1 MNQTQ
6 SVLPKVS
13 VIVPV
18 WNSRSTIKR
27 CVDSLRGQTLKDIE
41 IVFVDDC
48 GTDGTMGVIRSAAD
62 EDPRI
67 RIITNPE
74 NVGAGLSR
82 NVGIEVARGAYLAF
96 VDADDYVDVAFL
108 ERLFVKAIAVKLDI
122 VKGRICYIKEDG
134 TTANHIELNDRI
146 REGIQLG
153 KPLFRL
159 FSYQHQSALY
169 RRAFLMENSIR
180 YGTSRR
186 AQDTT
191 FLLKVC
197 HRAERFDFEENA
209 EYYFC
214 ERNDSLMHD
223 KDSHTL
229 ERMLHGFQEQMDY
242 VVDSMTDEDDAS
254 WYVVDRV
261 HYDIRLCN
269 YLSKRQECREAA
281 NRFIIDLRE
290 QMLRFPQLE
299 KLKSVSFIVCVLC
312 DYRVALANRPFILP
326 WETPQVENYVE
337 TIQEWVDFIKRHP
350 ECSNAAEKDLSRLYR
365 EAEALRLKEDHSQL
379 PRPLVRDIKKISR
392 INNNNKKRKI
402 LSFIN
407 TIPWAKPLYHAAK
420 RWREKLRINACQLS

>member
-1 MNQTQ
+1 MREN
-6 SVLPKVS
+6 PKIS

-18 WNSRSTIKR
+18 WNPGSGISRCI
-27 CVDSLRGQTLKDIE
+27 DSLRRQTIEDIE
-41 IVFVDDC
+41 MIFVDDC
-48 GTDGTMGVIRSAAD
+48 GTDNAMEVVRTAAA

-186 AQDTT
+186 AQDDT
-191 FLLKVC
+191 FLLKAC
-197 HRAERFDFEENA
+197 HRAGRFDLEDTV
-209 EYYFC
+209 EYHFC

-223 KDSHTL
+223 ANPHTL
-229 ERMLHGFQEQMDY
+229 ERRLHAFQEQMDY
-242 VVDSMTDEDDAS
+242 IVDNMADEDEVS
-254 WYVVDRV
+254 RYVAGKAQ
-261 HYDIRLCN
+261 YNLRLCN

-281 NRFIIDLRE
+281 NRFIIDLRN
-290 QMLRFPQLE
+290 QVLRFPKLE
-299 KLKSVSFIVCVLC
+299 KLKKESFIACVLC
-312 DYRVALANRPFILP
+312 DYGVALADQPFKLP
-326 WETPQVENYVE
+326 WEKHKVESYVE
-337 TIQEWVDFIKRHP
+337 TIQKWVDFIKRHP
-350 ECSNAAEKDLSRLYR
+350 ECSNAAEKDLLRLYR
-365 EAEALRLKEDHSQL
+365 EAEVLCLGDNLHL
-379 PRPLVRDIKKISR
+379 PPSLVRDVKKICR
-392 INNNNKKRKI
+392 LDKINMKQTIRTLVSKI
-402 LSFIN
+402 LL
-407 TIPWAKPLYHAAK
+407 AKK
-420 RWREKLRINACQLS
+420 